1 MGCREIREIISSY
14 VDGEARP
21 EEARMVEEHLGGC
34 PQCRQAEKRM
44 RDLGIAV
51 ARAEGA
57 APPDF
62 REKLF
67 ARMEKEDLLPKRRSI
82 FAYSVRWAVVPLAAA
97 AAIAFFVHSSRE
109 VPRDHPS
116 TAMRPPAA
124 TGIGGELSPEDR
136 EIVASLDVLEDPDL
150 FDETEIEELEFFAPP
165 PRQRG

>member
-1 MGCREIREIISSY
+1 MGCRDIREIISSY

-67 ARMEKEDLLPKRRSI
+67 SVLGSFEDWERIATAGYEHVRARHSITARSEDFEKALE
-82 FAYSVRWAVVPLAAA
+82 A
-97 AAIAFFVHSSRE
+97 H
-109 VPRDHPS
+109 
-116 TAMRPPAA
+116 
-124 TGIGGELSPEDR
+124 LSLTR
-136 EIVASLDVLEDPDL
+136 
-150 FDETEIEELEFFAPP
+150 
-165 PRQRG
+165 